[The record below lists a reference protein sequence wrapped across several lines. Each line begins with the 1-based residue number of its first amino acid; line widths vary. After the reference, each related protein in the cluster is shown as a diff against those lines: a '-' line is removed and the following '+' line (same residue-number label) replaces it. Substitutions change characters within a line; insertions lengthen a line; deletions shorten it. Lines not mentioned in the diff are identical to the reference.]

1 MGAKC
6 LIEFKNQLNKKTI
19 SLDNPTITII
29 FPVKTDLELNPIENI
44 EFLIKDYEIA
54 TIDALINSIPNWFEY
69 IGYYESLKF
78 LSKYTKVIE
87 VDITKKIKFKIEYF
101 PLQKDLSNNK
111 AYYETKITLILNKEN
126 SINNIDEK
134 INSFLS
140 SLNTMST
147 TEYEHTTS
155 ILQEYAKGIKSRKE
169 ISTTI
174 NLSESY
180 IRDLETKLKI
190 TLGNEEMTTPQ
201 MFITAT
207 QAGFIK
213 LPQI

>member
-1 MGAKC
+1 
-6 LIEFKNQLNKKTI
+6 
-19 SLDNPTITII
+19 
-29 FPVKTDLELNPIENI
+29 
-44 EFLIKDYEIA
+44 
-54 TIDALINSIPNWFEY
+54 
-69 IGYYESLKF
+69 
-78 LSKYTKVIE
+78 
-87 VDITKKIKFKIEYF
+87 
-101 PLQKDLSNNK
+101 
-111 AYYETKITLILNKEN
+111 
-126 SINNIDEK
+126 
-134 INSFLS
+134 
-140 SLNTMST
+140 MST

-190 TLGNEEMTTPQ
+190 TLGNEVMTTPQ

-213 LPQI
+213 LPQIWGKKH